1 MSTWKN
7 YLATTYGDDYM
18 ELPPE
23 SQRENHELKVWLRDS
38 MKEVM

>member
-7 YLATTYGDDYM
+7 YLITTYVDDYM
-18 ELPPE
+18 ELPPK

-38 MKEVM
+38 MKEVK